1 MVIFNLGV
9 GLILSALFV
18 FFRDMQYLWGVFTTL
33 LMYMS
38 AIFYTV
44 DKFSPEIQRLFL
56 LNPVYVY
63 IRYFRLVVIDGE
75 FPSLNLNLLA
85 LGYALFAFAV
95 GAFIYKKYNHKFL
108 YYV

>member
-1 MVIFNLGV
+1 MIIFNIGV
-9 GLILSALFV
+9 GLVLSALFV
-18 FFRDMQYLWGVFTTL
+18 FFRDMQYLWSIFTML

-44 DKFSPEIQRLFL
+44 DSFGSYAKLFL

-63 IRYFRLVVIDGE
+63 IKYFRLLVIDNTI
-75 FPSLNLNLLA
+75 PSIQFNLLA
-85 LGYALFAFAV
+85 IGYAAAAFAL
-95 GAFIYKKYNHKFL
+95 GALCYKKWNHKFL